1 MSENSDEWFY
11 CKQFS
16 CQHKK
21 LAEFYRQASEFMIE
35 EISKHLQK
43 VYPIFLLCKKKEITI
58 SIFTITTPTYLG
70 VANAVTNFNRI
81 QKIFNIFCLF
91 FFLFLFF
98 KKKKSFVAVMEF
110 PSRKQAWQKF
120 PKNKKI
126 SKLKFFSKVSDD
138 KKMKTFTR

>member
-91 FFLFLFF
+91 FFFFFFL
-98 KKKKSFVAVMEF
+98 KKKKFCGSDGISF
-110 PSRKQAWQKF
+110 QKASLAEIS
-120 PKNKKI
+120 KNKKI